1 MSELITTRAPAK
13 INLALSVG
21 SPEEDGMHPIAS
33 WMMTVNLYDE
43 LELKKLLPQSQSRF
57 ATIWHDEATR
67 KADIDWPFQKDLSAR
82 AHHALEERVGRK
94 LLIQSTLRKRI
105 PLGGGV
111 GGGSSDAAMMLIGL
125 NHLFD
130 LGLERS
136 ELADIGREVGSD
148 IPFLV
153 HGGSAIVEG
162 RGEQVENLADPPEI
176 HAVLAFPDL
185 GCPTAEV
192 YHRFD
197 ELETGR
203 SVDPERV
210 RNVAKNPSF
219 DAPFNDLAA
228 PAFDL
233 FPALKK
239 ISEDLESLAERPA
252 HLSGSGSTIFV
263 LCDDPLHAEQLA
275 LVASERLDLPCLSV
289 SGAEGVEMTG

>member
-1 MSELITTRAPAK
+1 MNNLITARAPAK
-13 INLALSVG
+13 LNLALSVG

-33 WMMTVNLYDE
+33 WMVTVDLHDE
-43 LELKKLLPQSQSRF
+43 LELKKLPPQSQSRF

-67 KADIDWPFQKDLSAR
+67 KADIDWPFRHDLSVR
-82 AHHALEERVGRK
+82 AHRALEERVGRN

-105 PLGGGV
+105 PLGGGI

-125 NHLFD
+125 NQLFD

-136 ELADIGREVGSD
+136 ELADIGGEVGSD
-148 IPFLV
+148 VPFLV

-162 RGEQVENLADPPEI
+162 RGERVESLPVSPDI

-185 GCPTAEV
+185 ACPTSEV
-192 YHRFD
+192 YRRFD
-197 ELETGR
+197 ELQTGQT
-203 SVDPERV
+203 VDPERV
-210 RNVAKNPSF
+210 RNVAENPSF
-219 DAPFNDLAA
+219 DAPFNDLSA

-239 ISEDLESLAERPA
+239 IAEDLGSLAERPA

-275 LVASERLDLPCLSV
+275 LVAGERLDLPCLSV